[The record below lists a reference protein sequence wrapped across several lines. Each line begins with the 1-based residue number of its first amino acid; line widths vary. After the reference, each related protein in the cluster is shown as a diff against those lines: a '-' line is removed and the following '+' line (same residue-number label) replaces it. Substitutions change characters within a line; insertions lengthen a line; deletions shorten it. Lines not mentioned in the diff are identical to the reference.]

1 MQIKLSPVGKAELAA
16 YKKDMQHA
24 FQMGTVNVFGE
35 TDKTVLPDGDI
46 EDSLRKKGAIAY
58 KAVADGE
65 TVGGAIVVIDEKTR
79 HNHLDILYVK
89 YGVQS
94 KGIGQAIWKEIERLH
109 PDTEVWETVTP
120 YFEKRNIHFYINR
133 LGFHAVEFFNPM
145 HKSPEIPDD
154 MIGGD
159 YFFRF
164 EKVMNGSARQ
174 DMRR

>member
-1 MQIKLSPVGKAELAA
+1 MDFKLLPVGEADLAG
-16 YKKDMQHA
+16 YKKDMQFA
-24 FQMGTVNVFGE
+24 FQMGTVDVFGE
-35 TDKTVLPDGDI
+35 TDATVLPDEDI
-46 EDSLRKKGAIAY
+46 ENSLRKKGAIAY
-58 KAVADGE
+58 KAVVGGE
-65 TVGGAIVVIDEKTR
+65 TVGGAIVVIDEKTQ

-109 PDTEVWETVTP
+109 PDTAVWETVTP

-145 HKSPEIPDD
+145 HKAADIPDD

-164 EKVMNGSARQ
+164 EKVMKGGLR
-174 DMRR
+174 

>member
-109 PDTEVWETVTP
+109 PDTEVWETVTQ
-120 YFEKRNIHFYINR
+120 Y
-133 LGFHAVEFFNPM
+133 
-145 HKSPEIPDD
+145 
-154 MIGGD
+154 
-159 YFFRF
+159 
-164 EKVMNGSARQ
+164 
-174 DMRR
+174 